1 MAELKTISFF
11 GTCLARSELTLV
23 SKRIATPYQLN
34 ELHASFPGG
43 TLNLMSLRF
52 YTSSDNEAPAA
63 GAPNGVSIL
72 RDYGQVDYL
81 LGDAIYKHLQHQI
94 SVAEAGTYLKVYA
107 DNTDFFDHAVDV
119 QITIEIQPD
128 Q

>member
-1 MAELKTISFF
+1 MAELKTIPFF
-11 GTCLARSELTLV
+11 GTCLARGELTLV
-23 SKRIATPYQLN
+23 SKRIATPYQLHT
-34 ELHASFPGG
+34 LHVCFPAG
-43 TLNLMSLRF
+43 TINLLAMRF

-81 LGDAIYKHLQHQI
+81 IGDGTDKDLQHQV

-107 DNTDFFDHAVDV
+107 VNTDFFDHVVDV

-128 Q
+128 H